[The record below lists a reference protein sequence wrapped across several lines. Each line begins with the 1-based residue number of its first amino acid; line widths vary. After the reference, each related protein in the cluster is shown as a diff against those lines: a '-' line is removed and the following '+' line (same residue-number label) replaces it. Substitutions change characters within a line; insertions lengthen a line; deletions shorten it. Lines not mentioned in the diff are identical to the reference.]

1 MGQRNKL
8 RKLKKILKKVKSF
21 KEAMEALTDEELSG
35 LTEKF
40 KSRLKVGETLDELLP
55 EAFAAI
61 CEADKRV
68 LGMYPFDV
76 QIMAGIALHQ
86 GLLAEMNTG
95 EGKTLTATLPLYL
108 NALTGKSTMLMTTN
122 DYLARRDAMEMGPV
136 YEFMGLSIKAGV
148 PDPDVERFSDEEKK
162 EIYQADIVYTT
173 HGGFGFDYLF
183 NNLVLD
189 GEKRFLRELYYVII
203 DEADSVL
210 LDAAATP
217 LVIAGSPRV
226 QSNLYEMADF
236 FVTTL
241 EPDVD
246 YECEEKAVWLTDR
259 GVAYAERYFRIDNF
273 YGREHFEINRHVT
286 LALRA
291 HALFEKGKDYMVT
304 ESGEIALLDGGSGRL
319 MQGVKLRG
327 GQSQALEQKEGLS
340 VTQENRSVASV
351 TYQNLFLLFEKMSG
365 MSGTISDAKDE
376 LRETYGIDMV
386 VIPTNRPLQR
396 KDYPD
401 KYYKCMLNEVLDAMT
416 LVIEIHK
423 KGQPVLIV
431 ASTIRET
438 EIISK
443 LLYEEGIAHS
453 VLNANNAYWEAE
465 MIREA
470 GQLNAVTVSTSM
482 AGRGTDIKLGEGVKE
497 LGGLAVIG
505 IGRMSNVRNER
516 QARGRAGRQGDP
528 GFSRFFVSLEDETVL
543 QSGMMEKDK
552 VEKASRFMSKRRVK
566 KIINQ
571 AQQLMEENSESSR
584 KHASDYDQ
592 VMKRQRELMYAIRNA
607 LLDGEPVEE
616 EIILKIAATNIHRF
630 ISEADMLSVEEVNRY
645 VLDEISYQLD
655 DGVEHL
661 LFNRKENVEKYL
673 NDLVKEAFDRQ
684 KAAIKGKQRMEEFCR
699 IATLTA
705 MDEAWIEQVDYLQQL
720 QTAVSGRASAQRNPV
735 YEYQKEAFESYQK
748 MEQSIYRNMVRN
760 ILLGESHLDQEGNMQ
775 VFFP

>member
-1 MGQRNKL
+1 MGQTNNL
-8 RKLKKILKKVKSF
+8 RKLKRILKKVRSY
-21 KEAMEALTDEELSG
+21 KETMEALSNQELSG
-35 LTEKF
+35 LTQRF
-40 KSRLKVGETLDELLP
+40 KSRLMAGETLDDILP

-68 LGMYPFDV
+68 LGMFPFDV
-76 QIMAGIALHQ
+76 QVMAGIAMHQ

-95 EGKTLTATLPLYL
+95 EGKTLMATMPLYL
-108 NALTGKSTMLMTTN
+108 NALTGRGVILMTTN
-122 DYLARRDAMEMGPV
+122 EYLARRDAMEMGPV

-148 PDPDVERFSDEEKK
+148 PSPDVERFTNEEKK
-162 EIYQADIVYTT
+162 EIYGADIVYTT
-173 HGGFGFDYLF
+173 HSTFGFDYLF
-183 NNLVLD
+183 NNLVMAK
-189 GEKRFLRELYYVII
+189 EERFLRDLYYVII

-217 LVIAGSPRV
+217 LVIAGAPRV

-241 EPDVD
+241 ESDVD
-246 YECEEKAVWLTDR
+246 YECEEKAVWLTER
-259 GVAYAERYFRIDNF
+259 GVAYAEQYFKIDNF
-273 YGREHFEINRHVT
+273 YGREHFEINRHVMM
-286 LALRA
+286 ALRA
-291 HALFEKGKDYMVT
+291 HALFEKGKDYMVS
-304 ESGEIALLDGGSGRL
+304 ENGEIVLLDGGSGRL

-327 GQSQALEQKEGLS
+327 GQSQALEQKEGLV
-340 VTQENRSVASV
+340 VTQENRSVASI

-386 VIPTNRPLQR
+386 VIPTNHPLR
-396 KDYPD
+396 RRDYPD
-401 KYYKCMLNEVLDAMT
+401 QFFKDRLSEILAAMT
-416 LVIEIHK
+416 LVIEVHK

-438 EIISK
+438 EILSK

-465 MIREA
+465 MIKEA
-470 GQLNAVTVSTSM
+470 GRPNAVTVSTAM

-543 QSGMMEKDK
+543 QSGLVEQDK
-552 VEKASRFMSKRRVK
+552 IEKASRFMSKRRSR
-566 KIINQ
+566 KIIQ
-571 AQQLMEENSESSR
+571 EAQKRMEENSEASR
-584 KHASDYDQ
+584 RHANDYDQ

-607 LLDGEPVEE
+607 LLHGEPVGEE
-616 EIILKIAATNIHRF
+616 EVLSIARANIHRF
-630 ISEADMLSVEEVNRY
+630 LSETPELSISDVIRY

-655 DGVEHL
+655 DEIERVSLSE
-661 LFNRKENVEKYL
+661 KEEVEKYL
-673 NDLVKEAFDRQ
+673 NRLVKTGINRQ
-684 KAAIKGKQRMEEFCR
+684 K
-699 IATLTA
+699 
-705 MDEAWIEQVDYLQQL
+705 
-720 QTAVSGRASAQRNPV
+720 
-735 YEYQKEAFESYQK
+735 KE
-748 MEQSIYRNMVRN
+748 
-760 ILLGESHLDQEGNMQ
+760 L
-775 VFFP
+775 